1 MDNRLPEKI
10 KKLRKEHGYKSQ
22 YAFAQA
28 LHVHEKTVQ
37 YWETGKTIPTT
48 ESLIMISQLFNVD
61 LDYLTE
67 KIQEPT
73 HDLQFVCDNTGLSV
87 DAVMALNHLNQVDPD
102 MLKTLSQVICTR
114 LFPKLIHAISAL
126 TLPKEEMNSQYGE
139 FVRRYL
145 ISRLRGNDAPYM
157 DSPEDIIAV
166 FETQALRMIDG
177 IVEEIKQN
185 QKPSRKTSRKKG

>member
-37 YWETGKTIPTT
+37 YWETVKSVP
-48 ESLIMISQLFNVD
+48 ELDSLIMISKLFNVD

-73 HDLQFVCDNTGLSV
+73 HDLQFICDNTGLSV

-114 LFPKLIHAISAL
+114 LFPKLLHALSVL
-126 TLPKEEMNSQYGE
+126 TLPKREMNKQYGE
-139 FVRRYL
+139 FVRNYL
-145 ISRLRGNDAPYM
+145 INKLSGQDAPYM

-166 FETQALRMIDG
+166 YETQALRMIDG
-177 IVEEIKQN
+177 IAEEIKQK
-185 QKPSRKTSRKKG
+185 QKPSRKTSGKKE

>member
-37 YWETGKTIPTT
+37 YWETGKTVP
-48 ESLIMISQLFNVD
+48 ELDSLIMISKLFNVD

-73 HDLQFVCDNTGLSV
+73 HDLQFICDNTGLSV

-114 LFPKLIHAISAL
+114 LFPKLLHALSVL
-126 TLPKEEMNSQYGE
+126 TLPKREMNKQYGE
-139 FVRRYL
+139 FVRNYL
-145 ISRLRGNDAPYM
+145 INKLSGQDAPYM

-166 FETQALRMIDG
+166 YETQALRMIDG
-177 IVEEIKQN
+177 IAEEIKQK
-185 QKPSRKTSRKKG
+185 QKPSRKTSGKKE

>member
-37 YWETGKTIPTT
+37 YWETGKTIP
-48 ESLIMISQLFNVD
+48 ELDSLIMISKLFNVD

-73 HDLQFVCDNTGLSV
+73 HDLQFICDNTGLSV

-102 MLKTLSQVICTR
+102 MLKTLSQAICTR
-114 LFPKLIHAISAL
+114 LFPKLLHALSVL
-126 TLPKEEMNSQYGE
+126 TLPKREMNKQYGE
-139 FVRRYL
+139 FVRNYL
-145 ISRLRGNDAPYM
+145 INKLSGQDAPYM

-166 FETQALRMIDG
+166 YETQALRMIDG
-177 IVEEIKQN
+177 IAEEIKQK
-185 QKPSRKTSRKKG
+185 QKPSRKTSGKKE